1 MSKPKQLTYNDYYNT
16 LYDIFDELE
25 GEFVGTEEYEKAQL
39 MLNAKL
45 DLKHDKELNNILN
58 GNSIVYSPFRA
69 KTDNKGV

>member
-45 DLKHDKELNNILN
+45 DLNHDKELNDI
-58 GNSIVYSPFRA
+58 
-69 KTDNKGV
+69 